1 MVAYSKKI
9 RYSINLYKILGEL
22 KGMSSDKRPYVLVYG
37 VSVYDIFGFAYQN
50 YRMNDS
56 NPGKVRVSFGGV
68 CRNIAENLARM
79 DVNTKFIS
87 IVGDDEKGKS
97 ILEHAKKMNLDM
109 EDSLIVKGESTPTY
123 MAILDEHGEMRS
135 AIVDM
140 KITDLVT
147 EEFIDSKAEIIENA
161 QYMVLDIDNP
171 AIVEYILTK
180 YEGKTRFILD
190 PVSAAK
196 VAKVKH
202 LIGKFH
208 TIKPNRN
215 EAEVLC
221 GFPIKTKED
230 IRKAG
235 AYFRS
240 LGVENVFIS
249 LDSEGM
255 YYFDGTD
262 EGIVQNAKVS
272 VVNVTGAGDSC
283 VAGICYG
290 YMQNLSIEKTVEY
303 AITMSAITISHE
315 ETIHPDM
322 GHGIVDEYFEKNHWN
337 VERF

>member
-1 MVAYSKKI
+1 
-9 RYSINLYKILGEL
+9 
-22 KGMSSDKRPYVLVYG
+22 MSSNIRPYVLVYG

-50 YRMNDS
+50 YRTNDS

-79 DVNTKFIS
+79 GIDTKFIS
-87 IVGDDEKGKS
+87 VIGDDEKGKS
-97 ILEHAKKMNLDM
+97 ILDYAKKIHLDM

-123 MAILDEHGEMRS
+123 MAILDELGEMRS
-135 AIVDM
+135 AIADM

-147 EEFIDSKAEIIENA
+147 EEFIDSKAELIENA
-161 QYMVLDIDNP
+161 EYMVLDIDNP
-171 AIVEYILTK
+171 AIVEYILEK
-180 YEGKTRFILD
+180 YEGKTRFVLD

-196 VAKVKH
+196 AAKVKH
-202 LIGKFH
+202 LTGKFH

-221 GFPIKTKED
+221 GFSIRSHED

-235 AYFRS
+235 AYFKS

-255 YYFDGTD
+255 YYFNGSE
-262 EGIVQNAKVS
+262 EGIVKNQEVP

-290 YMQNLSIEKTVEY
+290 YMQGFSIEKTVEY
-303 AITMSAITISHE
+303 AIAMSAITISHE
-315 ETIHPDM
+315 DTIHPDM
-322 GHGIVDEYFEKNHWN
+322 GHDLVEEYLEKNTCD

>member
-1 MVAYSKKI
+1 MHAIGYI
-9 RYSINLYKILGEL
+9 INLYKILGEL

-37 VSVYDIFGFAYQN
+37 VSVYDIFGFAYN
-50 YRMNDS
+50 DYKNNDS

-79 DVNTKFIS
+79 NVDTRFIS
-87 IVGDDEKGKS
+87 IIGDDEKGKG

-109 EDSLIVKGESTPTY
+109 KDSLIVKGGSTPTY
-123 MAILDEHGEMRS
+123 MAILDESGEMRA

-140 KITDLVT
+140 KITDMVT
-147 EEFIDSKAEIIENA
+147 EEFIDSKAELIENA
-161 QYMVLDIDNP
+161 EYMVLDIDNP
-171 AIVEYILTK
+171 NIVEYILIK
-180 YEGKTRFILD
+180 YEGKTHFILD

-196 VAKVKH
+196 AANVKH
-202 LIGKFH
+202 LVGKFH
-208 TIKPNRN
+208 TIKPNRK

-221 GFPIKTKED
+221 GFPIQTRED
-230 IRKAG
+230 IHKAG

-240 LGVENVFIS
+240 IGIENVFIS

-255 YYFDGTD
+255 YYFNGTE
-262 EGIVQNAKVS
+262 EGIVKNQNVS

-290 YMQNLSIEKTVEY
+290 YMKNLSIEKTVEY
-303 AITMSAITISHE
+303 AITMSMITISHE

-322 GHGIVDEYFEKNHWN
+322 GFDIVDEYFRKANWD

>member
-1 MVAYSKKI
+1 M
-9 RYSINLYKILGEL
+9 N
-22 KGMSSDKRPYVLVYG
+22 SDRPYILVYG
-37 VSVYDIFGFAYQN
+37 VSVYDIFGFAYNN
-50 YRMNDS
+50 YRTNDS

-87 IVGDDEKGKS
+87 IIGDDEKGKS
-97 ILEHAKKMNLDM
+97 ILEHAKKNNLDM
-109 EDSLIVKGESTPTY
+109 TESLIVKGESTPTY

-135 AIVDM
+135 AVVDM
-140 KITDLVT
+140 KITDFVT
-147 EEFIDSKAEIIENA
+147 EEFVDSKAELIEHA
-161 QYMVLDIDNP
+161 EYMVLDIDNP

-180 YEGKTRFILD
+180 YEGKTHFILD

-196 VAKVKH
+196 VDKIKH
-202 LIGKFH
+202 LVGKFH
-208 TIKPNRN
+208 TIKPNRH

-221 GFPIKTKED
+221 GFSIRTKDE

-240 LGVENVFIS
+240 LGVKNVFIS

-255 YYFDGTD
+255 YYLNDEE
-262 EGIVQNAKVS
+262 EGIVKSQQVS

-290 YMQNLSIEKTVEY
+290 YMHQLSLEKTVEY
-303 AITMSAITISHE
+303 AITMSVITISHE
-315 ETIHPDM
+315 ETIHPKM
-322 GHGIVDEYFEKNHWN
+322 GCQFVENKFEKMNWE
-337 VERF
+337 VERFK